1 MSNQDWTSKL
11 QDQLAGYQESV
22 SHDLWAGIEQSLA
35 QKNIESVST
44 NPQTIVSENSESI
57 DLHVGSE
64 VQKNARVLH
73 DSSEAKKNAR
83 IVYFKRWS
91 AAAAAVALLGIGG
104 SYVYLHQE
112 DVEKG
117 NLQLASLSSPAVS
130 ADLQLAAS
138 QPAPSPVVSA
148 DLQSAASQPAP
159 SHVVSAD
166 LQSAASQPAP
176 SHVVSADLQSAASHP
191 APSHAVSVDLQS
203 AASQPAPSLVVS
215 ADLRLAA
222 SQPAP
227 SLVVSA
233 DLQSAASQKKKGN
246 VLEKESENEISLLA
260 ENPEPAEPVSEDKA
274 TDKSSDYKALTRST
288 DHHAAAYASQSY
300 HFEKNEEVSGWSMQ
314 LYAENLTP
322 SLGGVNSDA
331 SGGYNDFSYGT
342 MAEPMPGVIPDPTAG
357 GIYGEEYLLASYK
370 AIQRKQQVN
379 AKHHAP
385 VSVGLQVAFGI
396 APRLS
401 LSTGLVYTRTSSD
414 FYPYA
419 PSSNY
424 NVHQV
429 LHYVGLPVGLNYE
442 FWQSGGFHAYVMA
455 GAEADYN
462 VKNDTEEEGVKKENA
477 KRDRVQFSGKASLGA
492 QYDITPK
499 VGLYIEPG
507 AKYYFDNGSHVEN
520 TFKDKKLNF
529 NLQFG
534 LRFNL

>member
-44 NPQTIVSENSESI
+44 NPQTIVSESSESI

-64 VQKNARVLH
+64 VQ
-73 DSSEAKKNAR
+73 KNAR

-130 ADLQLAAS
+130 ADLQSAAS
-138 QPAPSPVVSA
+138 QSAPSHAVSA
-148 DLQSAASQPAP
+148 DLQSAASSVAVRQSAP
-159 SHVVSAD
+159 SHVVSSD
-166 LQSAASQPAP
+166 LQSAASQ
-176 SHVVSADLQSAASHP
+176 SKMGNT
-191 APSHAVSVDLQS
+191 
-203 AASQPAPSLVVS
+203 LV
-215 ADLRLAA
+215 
-222 SQPAP
+222 
-227 SLVVSA
+227 
-233 DLQSAASQKKKGN
+233 
-246 VLEKESENEISLLA
+246 EESENEISLLA
-260 ENPEPAEPVSEDKA
+260 ENSDPAEPVSEDKA
-274 TDKSSDYKALTRST
+274 TVSSTDYKALTRSA

-370 AIQRKQQVN
+370 AIQRKQQGN
-379 AKHHAP
+379 AKHHTP

-401 LSTGLVYTRTSSD
+401 LSTGMVYTRTSSD

-419 PSSNY
+419 SSSSY

-429 LHYVGLPVGLNYE
+429 LHYVGIPVGLNYE

>member
-35 QKNIESVST
+35 QKNIELGSS
-44 NPQTIVSENSESI
+44 NLQTIASESSESA

-64 VQKNARVLH
+64 AKKNARILH
-73 DSSEAKKNAR
+73 VGSEAKKNAR

-104 SYVYLHQE
+104 SYVYLQQE

-117 NLQLASLSSPAVS
+117 NLQ
-130 ADLQLAAS
+130 
-138 QPAPSPVVSA
+138 
-148 DLQSAASQPAP
+148 
-159 SHVVSAD
+159 
-166 LQSAASQPAP
+166 
-176 SHVVSADLQSAASHP
+176 
-191 APSHAVSVDLQS
+191 
-203 AASQPAPSLVVS
+203 
-215 ADLRLAA
+215 LAA

-233 DLQSAASQKKKGN
+233 DLQSAASQPAPSLVVSADLQSAASQPAPSLVVSADLQSAASQSAPSHAVSADLQSAASQSASSPVVSADLQSAASQKKTSDD
-246 VLEKESENEISLLA
+246 VLKEESENEISLLA
-260 ENPEPAEPVSEDKA
+260 EK
-274 TDKSSDYKALTRST
+274 SDYKALTRST

-370 AIQRKQQVN
+370 AIQRKQQGN

-419 PSSNY
+419 SSSSY

-429 LHYVGLPVGLNYE
+429 LHYVGIPVGLNYE

>member
-35 QKNIESVST
+35 QNNIDSVSS
-44 NPQTIVSENSESI
+44 NPQTIASESSESA
-57 DLHVGSE
+57 DLHVGP
-64 VQKNARVLH
+64 
-73 DSSEAKKNAR
+73 EAKKNAR

-117 NLQLASLSSPAVS
+117 NLQMASLSSPAVS
-130 ADLQLAAS
+130 ADLQ
-138 QPAPSPVVSA
+138 
-148 DLQSAASQPAP
+148 SAASQ
-159 SHVVSAD
+159 S
-166 LQSAASQPAP
+166 
-176 SHVVSADLQSAASHP
+176 
-191 APSHAVSVDLQS
+191 APSHA
-203 AASQPAPSLVVS
+203 
-215 ADLRLAA
+215 
-222 SQPAP
+222 
-227 SLVVSA
+227 VSA
-233 DLQSAASQKKKGN
+233 DLQSAASQKKMGN
-246 VLEKESENEISLLA
+246 VLVEESENEISLLA
-260 ENPEPAEPVSEDKA
+260 ENSDPAEPVSEDKA
-274 TDKSSDYKALTRST
+274 TDSSTDHKTLTRSSDHKVLTRST
-288 DHHAAAYASQSY
+288 DNHAAAYASQSY

-331 SGGYNDFSYGT
+331 SGSYRDYSHGT

-370 AIQRKQQVN
+370 AIQRNQQGN

-401 LSTGLVYTRTSSD
+401 LSTGMVYTRTSSD

-419 PSSNY
+419 PSSSY

-429 LHYVGLPVGLNYE
+429 LHYVGIPVGLNYE
-442 FWQSGGFHAYVMA
+442 FWQSGGFHAYVMT
-455 GAEADYN
+455 GVEADYN

>member
-35 QKNIESVST
+35 QKNIESVSS
-44 NPQTIVSENSESI
+44 NPQTIVSESSEST
-57 DLHVGSE
+57 DLHVG
-64 VQKNARVLH
+64 
-73 DSSEAKKNAR
+73 SEAKKNAR

-91 AAAAAVALLGIGG
+91 AVAAAVALLGIGG

-112 DVEKG
+112 DVEK
-117 NLQLASLSSPAVS
+117 AH
-130 ADLQLAAS
+130 LQLAAS
-138 QPAPSPVVSA
+138 QS
-148 DLQSAASQPAP
+148 AP

-176 SHVVSADLQSAASHP
+176 SHVVSADLQSAAS
-191 APSHAVSVDLQS
+191 
-203 AASQPAPSLVVS
+203 
-215 ADLRLAA
+215 
-222 SQPAP
+222 
-227 SLVVSA
+227 
-233 DLQSAASQKKKGN
+233 QKKTSDD
-246 VLEKESENEISLLA
+246 VLKEESENEISLLA
-260 ENPEPAEPVSEDKA
+260 E
-274 TDKSSDYKALTRST
+274 KSDHKALTRST
-288 DHHAAAYASQSY
+288 DHHAAAYASHSY

-370 AIQRKQQVN
+370 AIQRKQQGN

-429 LHYVGLPVGLNYE
+429 LHYVGIPVGLNYE

>member
-35 QKNIESVST
+35 QNNIESVSS
-44 NPQTIVSENSESI
+44 NPQTIVSESSESA
-57 DLHVGSE
+57 DLHVG
-64 VQKNARVLH
+64 
-73 DSSEAKKNAR
+73 SEAKKNAR
-83 IVYFKRWS
+83 VVYFKRWS

-104 SYVYLHQE
+104 SYVYLHKE

-117 NLQLASLSSPAVS
+117 NLQL
-130 ADLQLAAS
+130 
-138 QPAPSPVVSA
+138 
-148 DLQSAASQPAP
+148 AASQPAP

-176 SHVVSADLQSAASHP
+176 SHVVSADLQSAASQP
-191 APSHAVSVDLQS
+191 APSHAVSADLQS
-203 AASQPAPSLVVS
+203 AASQS
-215 ADLRLAA
+215 
-222 SQPAP
+222 AP

-233 DLQSAASQKKKGN
+233 DLQSAASQPAPSHAVSADLQSAASQKKAN
-246 VLEKESENEISLLA
+246 DVLKKESENEISLLA
-260 ENPEPAEPVSEDKA
+260 E
-274 TDKSSDYKALTRST
+274 KSDHKALTRST

-370 AIQRKQQVN
+370 AIQRNQQGN

-419 PSSNY
+419 PGSSY

-429 LHYVGLPVGLNYE
+429 LHYVGIPVGLNYE

>member
-35 QKNIESVST
+35 QNDIESVSS
-44 NPQTIVSENSESI
+44 NPQAIVSESSEST
-57 DLHVGSE
+57 DFHVGSE
-64 VQKNARVLH
+64 
-73 DSSEAKKNAR
+73 AKKKAR

-112 DVEKG
+112 EVEKG
-117 NLQLASLSSPAVS
+117 NLQLASLSSRSVS
-130 ADLQLAAS
+130 ADL
-138 QPAPSPVVSA
+138 P
-148 DLQSAASQPAP
+148 SAA
-159 SHVVSAD
+159 SHVVSSD
-166 LQSAASQPAP
+166 LQPAAPHTVSSDLP
-176 SHVVSADLQSAASHP
+176 S
-191 APSHAVSVDLQS
+191 APSHAVSSDLPSAASHVVSSDLPSAAPHTVSSDLPSAPSHAVSSDLQSAPSHSVSSDLQS
-203 AASQPAPSLVVS
+203 AAP
-215 ADLRLAA
+215 
-222 SQPAP
+222 
-227 SLVVSA
+227 
-233 DLQSAASQKKKGN
+233 QKKKGN
-246 VLEKESENEISLLA
+246 VLEKESENKISLLA
-260 ENPEPAEPVSEDKA
+260 DN
-274 TDKSSDYKALTRST
+274 
-288 DHHAAAYASQSY
+288 HAAAYASQSY
-300 HFEKNEEVSGWSMQ
+300 HFDKNEEVSGWSMQ
-314 LYAENLTP
+314 LYAENLTS

-331 SGGYNDFSYGT
+331 SGSYRDYSYGT

-357 GIYGEEYLLASYK
+357 GIYGEEYLLASCK
-370 AIQRKQQVN
+370 AIQRNQQVN

-396 APRLS
+396 APRLT

-419 PSSNY
+419 PGSSY

-429 LHYVGLPVGLNYE
+429 LHYVGIPVGLNYE

-477 KRDRVQFSGKASLGA
+477 KRDRVQLSGKASLGA

>member
-35 QKNIESVST
+35 QNNIESGSS
-44 NPQTIVSENSESI
+44 NPQKIDSESSESA
-57 DLHVGSE
+57 DLHVGSG
-64 VQKNARVLH
+64 
-73 DSSEAKKNAR
+73 AKKNAR

-91 AAAAAVALLGIGG
+91 VAAAAVALLGIGG

-117 NLQLASLSSPAVS
+117 NLQLASHAVS
-130 ADLQLAAS
+130 
-138 QPAPSPVVSA
+138 PSHAVSA
-148 DLQSAASQPAP
+148 DLQSAASVSAAVSQNAP

-166 LQSAASQPAP
+166 LQSAASQ
-176 SHVVSADLQSAASHP
+176 SKMS
-191 APSHAVSVDLQS
+191 
-203 AASQPAPSLVVS
+203 
-215 ADLRLAA
+215 
-222 SQPAP
+222 
-227 SLVVSA
+227 
-233 DLQSAASQKKKGN
+233 N
-246 VLEKESENEISLLA
+246 VLEEENENEISLLA
-260 ENPEPAEPVSEDKA
+260 ENSDPAELVSEDKA
-274 TDKSSDYKALTRST
+274 TDSSTDHKTLTRSSDHKVLTRST
-288 DHHAAAYASQSY
+288 DNHAAAYASQSY
-300 HFEKNEEVSGWSMQ
+300 HFEKDKEIAGWSMQ

-370 AIQRKQQVN
+370 AIQRKQQGN

-429 LHYVGLPVGLNYE
+429 LHYVGIPVGLNYE

-462 VKNDTEEEGVKKENA
+462 VKNDTDEEGVKKEDA

>member
-11 QDQLAGYQESV
+11 QEQLAGYQESV

-35 QKNIESVST
+35 QNNIESVSS
-44 NPQTIVSENSESI
+44 NPQTIASESSEST
-57 DLHVGSE
+57 DLHVGT
-64 VQKNARVLH
+64 
-73 DSSEAKKNAR
+73 EAKKNAR

-117 NLQLASLSSPAVS
+117 NLQLAVSQPAPSHAVS
-130 ADLQLAAS
+130 ADLQSAAS
-138 QPAPSPVVSA
+138 VSAAVSQSAPSHAVSA
-148 DLQSAASQPAP
+148 DLQSAASQSAP

-176 SHVVSADLQSAASHP
+176 SHVVSADLQSAASQP
-191 APSHAVSVDLQS
+191 VPSS
-203 AASQPAPSLVVS
+203 
-215 ADLRLAA
+215 
-222 SQPAP
+222 
-227 SLVVSA
+227 VVSA
-233 DLQSAASQKKKGN
+233 DLQSAASQKKASD
-246 VLEKESENEISLLA
+246 VLKKESENEISLLA
-260 ENPEPAEPVSEDKA
+260 E
-274 TDKSSDYKALTRST
+274 KSDHKALTRST
-288 DHHAAAYASQSY
+288 DHHAEAYASQSY

-370 AIQRKQQVN
+370 AIQRSQQGN

-419 PSSNY
+419 PSSSY

-429 LHYVGLPVGLNYE
+429 LHYVGIPVGLNYE

>member
-44 NPQTIVSENSESI
+44 NPQTIVSESSESI

-112 DVEKG
+112 DVERG
-117 NLQLASLSSPAVS
+117 NLQLAASQSAPSHTVS
-130 ADLQLAAS
+130 ADLQYAAS
-138 QPAPSPVVSA
+138 QPAPSHVVST

-166 LQSAASQPAP
+166 LQST
-176 SHVVSADLQSAASHP
+176 
-191 APSHAVSVDLQS
+191 
-203 AASQPAPSLVVS
+203 
-215 ADLRLAA
+215 A

-233 DLQSAASQKKKGN
+233 DLQSAASQKKMGN

-260 ENPEPAEPVSEDKA
+260 EDPEPAEPVSEDKA

-370 AIQRKQQVN
+370 AIQRNQQGN

-401 LSTGLVYTRTSSD
+401 LSTGMVYTRTSSD

-419 PSSNY
+419 PGSSY

-429 LHYVGLPVGLNYE
+429 LHYVGIPVGLNYE

-462 VKNDTEEEGVKKENA
+462 VKNDTEEEGVKKEDA
-477 KRDRVQFSGKASLGA
+477 KRDRVQLSGKASLGA

>member
-35 QKNIESVST
+35 QNNIESVSS
-44 NPQTIVSENSESI
+44 NPQTIASESSESA
-57 DLHVGSE
+57 DSNVGSE
-64 VQKNARVLH
+64 AKKNARVLH

-130 ADLQLAAS
+130 ADLQ
-138 QPAPSPVVSA
+138 
-148 DLQSAASQPAP
+148 SAASQPAP

-166 LQSAASQPAP
+166 LQSAASQPAS
-176 SHVVSADLQSAASHP
+176 SHVVSADLQSAAS
-191 APSHAVSVDLQS
+191 
-203 AASQPAPSLVVS
+203 QPASSHVVS
-215 ADLRLAA
+215 ADLQSAA

-233 DLQSAASQKKKGN
+233 DLQSAASQKKTSDD
-246 VLEKESENEISLLA
+246 VLKEESENEISLLA
-260 ENPEPAEPVSEDKA
+260 EK
-274 TDKSSDYKALTRST
+274 SDYKALTRSA

-370 AIQRKQQVN
+370 AIQRNQQGN

-401 LSTGLVYTRTSSD
+401 LSTGMVYTRTSSD

-419 PSSNY
+419 PGSSY

-429 LHYVGLPVGLNYE
+429 LHYVGIPVGLNYE

>member
-35 QKNIESVST
+35 QKNIELGSS
-44 NPQTIVSENSESI
+44 NLQTIASESSESA

-64 VQKNARVLH
+64 AKKNARILH
-73 DSSEAKKNAR
+73 DSSEAKKDAR
-83 IVYFKRWS
+83 IVFFKRWS

-130 ADLQLAAS
+130 ADLQSAAS
-138 QPAPSPVVSA
+138 QSAPSHAVSA
-148 DLQSAASQPAP
+148 DLQSAASSVAVRQSAP
-159 SHVVSAD
+159 SHVVSSD
-166 LQSAASQPAP
+166 LQSAASQ
-176 SHVVSADLQSAASHP
+176 SKMGNT
-191 APSHAVSVDLQS
+191 
-203 AASQPAPSLVVS
+203 LV
-215 ADLRLAA
+215 
-222 SQPAP
+222 
-227 SLVVSA
+227 
-233 DLQSAASQKKKGN
+233 
-246 VLEKESENEISLLA
+246 EESENEISLLA
-260 ENPEPAEPVSEDKA
+260 ENSDPAEPVSEDKA
-274 TDKSSDYKALTRST
+274 TVSSTDYKALTRSA

-370 AIQRKQQVN
+370 AIQRSQQGN

-429 LHYVGLPVGLNYE
+429 LHYVGIPVGLNYE

>member
-35 QKNIESVST
+35 QNNIESVSS
-44 NPQTIVSENSESI
+44 NLQTIASESSEST

-64 VQKNARVLH
+64 AKKNARILH

-130 ADLQLAAS
+130 ADLQ
-138 QPAPSPVVSA
+138 
-148 DLQSAASQPAP
+148 
-159 SHVVSAD
+159 
-166 LQSAASQPAP
+166 
-176 SHVVSADLQSAASHP
+176 
-191 APSHAVSVDLQS
+191 
-203 AASQPAPSLVVS
+203 
-215 ADLRLAA
+215 
-222 SQPAP
+222 
-227 SLVVSA
+227 
-233 DLQSAASQKKKGN
+233 SAASQKKMGN

-288 DHHAAAYASQSY
+288 DYHAAAYASQSY

-331 SGGYNDFSYGT
+331 SGGYNDYSHGT

-370 AIQRKQQVN
+370 AIQRNQQGN

-419 PSSNY
+419 SSSSY

-429 LHYVGLPVGLNYE
+429 LHYVGIPVGLNYE
-442 FWQSGGFHAYVMA
+442 FWQSGGFHAYLMA

>member
-35 QKNIESVST
+35 QNNIESVSS
-44 NPQTIVSENSESI
+44 NPQTVASESSESA

-64 VQKNARVLH
+64 AKKDARILH

-130 ADLQLAAS
+130 ADLQ
-138 QPAPSPVVSA
+138 
-148 DLQSAASQPAP
+148 SAASQPAP

-166 LQSAASQPAP
+166 LQSAASQPAS
-176 SHVVSADLQSAASHP
+176 SHVVSADLQS
-191 APSHAVSVDLQS
+191 
-203 AASQPAPSLVVS
+203 
-215 ADLRLAA
+215 AA

-233 DLQSAASQKKKGN
+233 DLQSAASQPAPSLVVSADLQSAASQPAPSHVVSVDLQSAASQKKTSDD
-246 VLEKESENEISLLA
+246 VLKEKSENEISLLV
-260 ENPEPAEPVSEDKA
+260 E
-274 TDKSSDYKALTRST
+274 KSDHKALTRST

-300 HFEKNEEVSGWSMQ
+300 HFKKNEEVSGWSMQ

-370 AIQRKQQVN
+370 AIQRNQQGN

-419 PSSNY
+419 PGSSY

-429 LHYVGLPVGLNYE
+429 LHYVGIPVGLNYE

-462 VKNDTEEEGVKKENA
+462 VKNDTEEEGIKKENA

-499 VGLYIEPG
+499 VGLYVEPG

>member
-35 QKNIESVST
+35 QKNIESVSS
-44 NPQTIVSENSESI
+44 NPQTIVSESSESAE
-57 DLHVGSE
+57 LHVGSE
-64 VQKNARVLH
+64 AKKDARVLH

-83 IVYFKRWS
+83 IVYFKRWT

-117 NLQLASLSSPAVS
+117 NLQLASHAVS
-130 ADLQLAAS
+130 
-138 QPAPSPVVSA
+138 PSHVVSA
-148 DLQSAASQPAP
+148 DLQSAASVSVAINQGSPSHVVSADLQSAASSVAVNHGSP

-166 LQSAASQPAP
+166 LQSAASQ
-176 SHVVSADLQSAASHP
+176 SKMGNT
-191 APSHAVSVDLQS
+191 
-203 AASQPAPSLVVS
+203 LV
-215 ADLRLAA
+215 
-222 SQPAP
+222 
-227 SLVVSA
+227 
-233 DLQSAASQKKKGN
+233 
-246 VLEKESENEISLLA
+246 EESENEFSLLA
-260 ENPEPAEPVSEDKA
+260 ENSDPAEPVSEDKA
-274 TDKSSDYKALTRST
+274 TVSSTDHKALTRST
-288 DHHAAAYASQSY
+288 DHKVLNRSTDNHAAAYASQSY

-322 SLGGVNSDA
+322 SLGEVNSDA

-342 MAEPMPGVIPDPTAG
+342 MAEPIPGVIPDPTAG

-401 LSTGLVYTRTSSD
+401 LSTGMVYTRTSSD

-419 PSSNY
+419 PSSSY

-429 LHYVGLPVGLNYE
+429 LHYVGIPVGLNYE

-462 VKNDTEEEGVKKENA
+462 VKNDTDEDGVKKEDA

>member
-44 NPQTIVSENSESI
+44 NPQTIASESSEST
-57 DLHVGSE
+57 DLHVGT
-64 VQKNARVLH
+64 
-73 DSSEAKKNAR
+73 EAKKNARILHVGSKAKKDAR

-112 DVEKG
+112 DVERG
-117 NLQLASLSSPAVS
+117 NLHLASLSSPA
-130 ADLQLAAS
+130 
-138 QPAPSPVVSA
+138 VSA

-166 LQSAASQPAP
+166 LQSTASQPAPSHAVSADLQSAASQSAP
-176 SHVVSADLQSAASHP
+176 SHVVSADLQ
-191 APSHAVSVDLQS
+191 L
-203 AASQPAPSLVVS
+203 
-215 ADLRLAA
+215 
-222 SQPAP
+222 
-227 SLVVSA
+227 
-233 DLQSAASQKKKGN
+233 AASQKKTSDD
-246 VLEKESENEISLLA
+246 VLKEESENEISLLA
-260 ENPEPAEPVSEDKA
+260 E
-274 TDKSSDYKALTRST
+274 KSDHKALTRST
-288 DHHAAAYASQSY
+288 DNHAAAYASQSY

-370 AIQRKQQVN
+370 AIQRNQQGN

-429 LHYVGLPVGLNYE
+429 LHYVGIPVGLNYE

-477 KRDRVQFSGKASLGA
+477 KRDRVQLSGKASLGA

>member
-35 QKNIESVST
+35 QNNIESVSS
-44 NPQTIVSENSESI
+44 NPQTIASESSESA

-64 VQKNARVLH
+64 AKKNARVLH

-130 ADLQLAAS
+130 ADLHSAASQSAPSHVVSSDLQSAASQSAPSHVVSADLQSAAS

-148 DLQSAASQPAP
+148 DLQSAASQ
-159 SHVVSAD
+159 
-166 LQSAASQPAP
+166 
-176 SHVVSADLQSAASHP
+176 
-191 APSHAVSVDLQS
+191 
-203 AASQPAPSLVVS
+203 
-215 ADLRLAA
+215 
-222 SQPAP
+222 
-227 SLVVSA
+227 
-233 DLQSAASQKKKGN
+233 KKTSD
-246 VLEKESENEISLLA
+246 VLKEESENEISLLA
-260 ENPEPAEPVSEDKA
+260 EK
-274 TDKSSDYKALTRST
+274 SDYKALTRSA

-300 HFEKNEEVSGWSMQ
+300 HFEKNKEVSGWSMQ

-322 SLGGVNSDA
+322 SLGGVTSDA

-342 MAEPMPGVIPDPTAG
+342 MAEPMPGVIPDPAVG

-370 AIQRKQQVN
+370 AIQRKQQLN

-401 LSTGLVYTRTSSD
+401 LSTGMVYTRTSSD

-419 PSSNY
+419 PSSSY

-429 LHYVGLPVGLNYE
+429 LHYVGIPVGLNYE

>member
-44 NPQTIVSENSESI
+44 NPQTIASENSEST

-64 VQKNARVLH
+64 AKKDARVLH

-130 ADLQLAAS
+130 ADLH
-138 QPAPSPVVSA
+138 
-148 DLQSAASQPAP
+148 SAASQPAP

-166 LQSAASQPAP
+166 LQSAASQSAP
-176 SHVVSADLQSAASHP
+176 SHVVSS
-191 APSHAVSVDLQS
+191 
-203 AASQPAPSLVVS
+203 
-215 ADLRLAA
+215 
-222 SQPAP
+222 
-227 SLVVSA
+227 
-233 DLQSAASQKKKGN
+233 DLQSAASQKKMGN

-274 TDKSSDYKALTRST
+274 TDKSSDYKALTRSA

-342 MAEPMPGVIPDPTAG
+342 MAEPLPGVIPDPTAG

-401 LSTGLVYTRTSSD
+401 LSTGMVYTRTSSD

-419 PSSNY
+419 PGSSY

-429 LHYVGLPVGLNYE
+429 LHYVGIPVGLNYE

>member
-35 QKNIESVST
+35 QNNIESVSS
-44 NPQTIVSENSESI
+44 NPQTIVSESSEST

-64 VQKNARVLH
+64 AQKNARILH
-73 DSSEAKKNAR
+73 DSSEAKKNARILHDSSEAQKNAR

-112 DVEKG
+112 DVEKAH
-117 NLQLASLSSPAVS
+117 LQLASHAVSPSHAVS
-130 ADLQLAAS
+130 AS
-138 QPAPSPVVSA
+138 HVVSA
-148 DLQSAASQPAP
+148 DLQSAASSVAVRQSAP

-166 LQSAASQPAP
+166 LQSAASQ
-176 SHVVSADLQSAASHP
+176 SKMGNT
-191 APSHAVSVDLQS
+191 
-203 AASQPAPSLVVS
+203 LV
-215 ADLRLAA
+215 
-222 SQPAP
+222 
-227 SLVVSA
+227 
-233 DLQSAASQKKKGN
+233 
-246 VLEKESENEISLLA
+246 EESENEISLLA
-260 ENPEPAEPVSEDKA
+260 ENSDPAEPVSEDKA
-274 TDKSSDYKALTRST
+274 TDSSTDHKALPRST

-300 HFEKNEEVSGWSMQ
+300 HFEKNEEISGWSMQ

-370 AIQRKQQVN
+370 AIQRNQQGK

-429 LHYVGLPVGLNYE
+429 LHYVGIPVGLNYE

-477 KRDRVQFSGKASLGA
+477 KRDRVQLSGKASLGA

>member
-35 QKNIESVST
+35 QNNIESGSS
-44 NPQTIVSENSESI
+44 NPQKIASESSESAE
-57 DLHVGSE
+57 LHVGSE
-64 VQKNARVLH
+64 T
-73 DSSEAKKNAR
+73 KKNAR

-112 DVEKG
+112 DVERG
-117 NLQLASLSSPAVS
+117 NLQMASLSSPAVS
-130 ADLQLAAS
+130 ADLQ
-138 QPAPSPVVSA
+138 
-148 DLQSAASQPAP
+148 SAASQSAP
-159 SHVVSAD
+159 SHV
-166 LQSAASQPAP
+166 
-176 SHVVSADLQSAASHP
+176 
-191 APSHAVSVDLQS
+191 VSVDLQS
-203 AASQPAPSLVVS
+203 AASQPAPSHI
-215 ADLRLAA
+215 
-222 SQPAP
+222 
-227 SLVVSA
+227 VSA
-233 DLQSAASQKKKGN
+233 DLQSAASQKKMGN
-246 VLEKESENEISLLA
+246 VLVEESENEISLLA
-260 ENPEPAEPVSEDKA
+260 ENSDPAEPVSEDKA
-274 TDKSSDYKALTRST
+274 TDSSTDHKTLTRSSDHKVLTRST
-288 DHHAAAYASQSY
+288 DNHAAAYASQSY

-331 SGGYNDFSYGT
+331 SGSYRDYSHGT

-370 AIQRKQQVN
+370 AIQRNQQGN

-385 VSVGLQVAFGI
+385 VSVGVQVAFGI

-401 LSTGLVYTRTSSD
+401 LNTGLVYTRTSSD

-419 PSSNY
+419 PSSSY

-429 LHYVGLPVGLNYE
+429 LHYVGIPVGLNYE

>member
-35 QKNIESVST
+35 QNNIESVSS
-44 NPQTIVSENSESI
+44 NPQTIVSESSEST
-57 DLHVGSE
+57 DLHVG
-64 VQKNARVLH
+64 
-73 DSSEAKKNAR
+73 SEAKKNAR

-117 NLQLASLSSPAVS
+117 NLQMASLSSPAVS
-130 ADLQLAAS
+130 ADLQ
-138 QPAPSPVVSA
+138 
-148 DLQSAASQPAP
+148 SAASQ
-159 SHVVSAD
+159 S
-166 LQSAASQPAP
+166 
-176 SHVVSADLQSAASHP
+176 
-191 APSHAVSVDLQS
+191 APSHA
-203 AASQPAPSLVVS
+203 
-215 ADLRLAA
+215 
-222 SQPAP
+222 
-227 SLVVSA
+227 VSA
-233 DLQSAASQKKKGN
+233 DLQSAASQKKTSDD
-246 VLEKESENEISLLA
+246 VLKEESENEISLLA
-260 ENPEPAEPVSEDKA
+260 E
-274 TDKSSDYKALTRST
+274 KSDHKTLTRST
-288 DHHAAAYASQSY
+288 DHHEAAYASQSY

-331 SGGYNDFSYGT
+331 SGSYRDYSHGM

-370 AIQRKQQVN
+370 AIQRNQQVN

-419 PSSNY
+419 PGSSY

-429 LHYVGLPVGLNYE
+429 LHYVGIPVGLNYE

>member
-44 NPQTIVSENSESI
+44 NPQTIVSESSESI

-64 VQKNARVLH
+64 VQ
-73 DSSEAKKNAR
+73 KNAR

-130 ADLQLAAS
+130 ADLQSAAS
-138 QPAPSPVVSA
+138 QSAPSHAVSA
-148 DLQSAASQPAP
+148 DLQSAASSVAVRQSAP
-159 SHVVSAD
+159 SHVVSSD
-166 LQSAASQPAP
+166 LQSAASQ
-176 SHVVSADLQSAASHP
+176 SKMGNT
-191 APSHAVSVDLQS
+191 
-203 AASQPAPSLVVS
+203 LV
-215 ADLRLAA
+215 
-222 SQPAP
+222 
-227 SLVVSA
+227 
-233 DLQSAASQKKKGN
+233 
-246 VLEKESENEISLLA
+246 EESENEISLLA
-260 ENPEPAEPVSEDKA
+260 ENSDPAEPVSEDKA
-274 TDKSSDYKALTRST
+274 TVSSTDYKALTRSA

-342 MAEPMPGVIPDPTAG
+342 MAEPMPGVISDPTAG

-370 AIQRKQQVN
+370 AIQRKQQGN
-379 AKHHAP
+379 AKHHTP

-401 LSTGLVYTRTSSD
+401 LSTGMVYTRTSSD

-419 PSSNY
+419 SSSSY

-429 LHYVGLPVGLNYE
+429 LHYVGIPVGLNYE
-442 FWQSGGFHAYVMA
+442 FWQSGGFHAYLMA

>member
-11 QDQLAGYQESV
+11 QEQLADYQESV

-35 QKNIESVST
+35 QKNIESVSS
-44 NPQTIVSENSESI
+44 NPQTIVSESSEST
-57 DLHVGSE
+57 DLHVG
-64 VQKNARVLH
+64 
-73 DSSEAKKNAR
+73 SEAKKNAR

-112 DVEKG
+112 EVEKG
-117 NLQLASLSSPAVS
+117 NLQLA
-130 ADLQLAAS
+130 AS
-138 QPAPSPVVSA
+138 QS
-148 DLQSAASQPAP
+148 AP

-166 LQSAASQPAP
+166 LQSAASQY
-176 SHVVSADLQSAASHP
+176 
-191 APSHAVSVDLQS
+191 APSHAVSADLQS

-215 ADLRLAA
+215 SDLQSAA
-222 SQPAP
+222 SQPASSHVVSADLQSAASQSAP
-227 SLVVSA
+227 SHAVSA
-233 DLQSAASQKKKGN
+233 DLQSAASQKKTSDD
-246 VLEKESENEISLLA
+246 VLKEESENEISLLA
-260 ENPEPAEPVSEDKA
+260 E
-274 TDKSSDYKALTRST
+274 KSDHKALPRST

-370 AIQRKQQVN
+370 AIQRNQQGK

-419 PSSNY
+419 PGSSY

-429 LHYVGLPVGLNYE
+429 LHYVGIPVGLNYE

-462 VKNDTEEEGVKKENA
+462 VKNDTEEEGVKKEDA

>member
-35 QKNIESVST
+35 QNHIESVSS
-44 NPQTIVSENSESI
+44 NPQTIASESSESA
-57 DLHVGSE
+57 DSNVGSE
-64 VQKNARVLH
+64 AKKNARILH

-112 DVEKG
+112 DVERG
-117 NLQLASLSSPAVS
+117 N
-130 ADLQLAAS
+130 LQLAAS
-138 QPAPSPVVSA
+138 QSAPSPVVSA
-148 DLQSAASQPAP
+148 DLQSAASQSTP
-159 SHVVSAD
+159 SHAVSAD
-166 LQSAASQPAP
+166 LQS
-176 SHVVSADLQSAASHP
+176 
-191 APSHAVSVDLQS
+191 
-203 AASQPAPSLVVS
+203 
-215 ADLRLAA
+215 AA

-233 DLQSAASQKKKGN
+233 DLQSAASQKKMGN

-260 ENPEPAEPVSEDKA
+260 EKSDPAEPVSEDKA

-370 AIQRKQQVN
+370 AIQRNQQGN

-419 PSSNY
+419 SSSSY

-429 LHYVGLPVGLNYE
+429 LHYVGIPVGLNYE

>member
-35 QKNIESVST
+35 QNNIESVSS
-44 NPQTIVSENSESI
+44 NPQTIASESSEST
-57 DLHVGSE
+57 DLHVGTE
-64 VQKNARVLH
+64 AKKDARVLH

-117 NLQLASLSSPAVS
+117 NLQLA
-130 ADLQLAAS
+130 AS
-138 QPAPSPVVSA
+138 QS
-148 DLQSAASQPAP
+148 AP

-166 LQSAASQPAP
+166 LQSAASQSAASRIVSVDLQSAASSVAASQSAP
-176 SHVVSADLQSAASHP
+176 SHVVSADLQSAAS
-191 APSHAVSVDLQS
+191 QS
-203 AASQPAPSLVVS
+203 KMGNTLV
-215 ADLRLAA
+215 
-222 SQPAP
+222 
-227 SLVVSA
+227 
-233 DLQSAASQKKKGN
+233 
-246 VLEKESENEISLLA
+246 EESENEISLLA
-260 ENPEPAEPVSEDKA
+260 ENSDPAEPVSGDKA
-274 TDKSSDYKALTRST
+274 TDRSSDHKALTRST

-322 SLGGVNSDA
+322 SLGGVNADA

-370 AIQRKQQVN
+370 AIQRNQQVN

-419 PSSNY
+419 SSSSY

-429 LHYVGLPVGLNYE
+429 LHYVGIPVGLNYE

>member
-35 QKNIESVST
+35 QKNIESVSS
-44 NPQTIVSENSESI
+44 NPQTIASESSESA
-57 DLHVGSE
+57 DLHVG
-64 VQKNARVLH
+64 
-73 DSSEAKKNAR
+73 SEAKKNAR

-117 NLQLASLSSPAVS
+117 NLQLA
-130 ADLQLAAS
+130 AS
-138 QPAPSPVVSA
+138 QPAPSHAVST
-148 DLQSAASQPAP
+148 DLQSAASQSASSP
-159 SHVVSAD
+159 VV
-166 LQSAASQPAP
+166 L
-176 SHVVSADLQSAASHP
+176 
-191 APSHAVSVDLQS
+191 
-203 AASQPAPSLVVS
+203 
-215 ADLRLAA
+215 
-222 SQPAP
+222 
-227 SLVVSA
+227 A
-233 DLQSAASQKKKGN
+233 DLQSAASQKKTSD
-246 VLEKESENEISLLA
+246 VLKEESENEISLLA
-260 ENPEPAEPVSEDKA
+260 E
-274 TDKSSDYKALTRST
+274 KSDHKVLTRST

-370 AIQRKQQVN
+370 AIQRNQQGN

-419 PSSNY
+419 SSSSY

-429 LHYVGLPVGLNYE
+429 LHYVGIPVGLNYE